1 MSRKVI
7 FIRGPQGAGKT
18 TMVRRAGLEG
28 FHISMDK
35 IRDILAGDMLNPNGQ
50 FIPSHENEALA
61 FQILD
66 ESLNRRIARGEVI
79 CVDGTLADGAQLYDR
94 WKKFDAAGYKGLV
107 VDLYGFDEA
116 LRNERNTSRQERHRV
131 PEDSIR
137 KMQAMAGKSPIPP
150 IMRDNPKITM
160 INPTSDEDVTAG
172 IRKMQDFLRDPRC
185 TRDLSAYERVIHIG
199 DIQGCY
205 APLMDPASPLKD
217 GLDPNAFYVFMGDLF
232 DRGIQNGE
240 VGRWFMD
247 EIYGKPNV
255 ALIAGNHE
263 DYVEMQARAGDADI
277 DMPNSEWVRFSWP
290 QLKAVGITPQDC
302 GRIAEMSQDYLAYKW
317 DNQKVLCSH
326 AGFAR
331 WPSNMNLISTH
342 QMRRGN
348 GRYSIDVDAAWSK
361 THAGSDRYQVHGH
374 RNSEMKPTITSPL
387 SINLEAQV
395 EFGGHLRIA
404 TLDVSGFTPTD
415 IRSTVHRRMQDD
427 VAVNRAVKRTAASRH
442 APLMPWVERDEALPK
457 ISQEMLDKM
466 RDHNMIN
473 LRDSESF
480 PGVYSVNFTHKA
492 FNDAAWDDYT
502 TVARGLYI
510 DGEARTVV
518 ARSYEKFFNLNE
530 RPETQESSL
539 AKNVN
544 FPVHAYEKANGFLGI
559 TGYSERHGKLV
570 IASKSV
576 TDGTFPGI
584 ARDVIED
591 AIGPDGMER
600 MLRFNRDQQASLVFE
615 IEDPERDP
623 HIIKLDKP
631 RIVLLGCVRRSELFE
646 QAPYEDLQAVAKWLG
661 CEVKQRIAV
670 LPNEKALASF
680 NHRVERDPKWQ
691 WKGAPIEGCV
701 MEDSKGFFYKLKSH
715 YYRNWKRMR
724 SAVNHI
730 RKAKLTD
737 REPGMGRYAD
747 LGAPFEEFL
756 DWAKTLPVAALEHDI
771 VALRSAFEGDRSVM
785 ENIRDTRMEEQA
797 AARAAGLAEHFA
809 GLVDQIADNRKITPH
824 GIKGFIASAMGDP
837 LKAEILKSHE
847 RYEELKAR
855 AEPEDAESVPGF

>member
-7 FIRGPQGAGKT
+7 FLRGPQGAGKT
-18 TMVRRAGLEG
+18 TMVRRAGLAG

-35 IRDILAGDMLNPNGQ
+35 IRDILSGDMLNPDGQ
-50 FIPSHENEALA
+50 FIPSHDNEALA
-61 FQILD
+61 FQLLD

-116 LRNERNTSRQERHRV
+116 LRDERNTARPERQRV
-131 PEDSIR
+131 PQASVR
-137 KMQAMAGKSPIPP
+137 KMQEMADKSPIPP
-150 IMRDNPKITM
+150 IMRDNTKITI
-160 INPTSDEDVTAG
+160 INPTSDDEVTAG

-185 TRDLSAYERVIHIG
+185 TRDLSAYDRVIHIG

-205 APLMDPASPLKD
+205 APLMDIASPLKD
-217 GLDPNAFYVFMGDLF
+217 GLDPKAFYVFMGDLF

-240 VGRWFMD
+240 VGKWFVENILD
-247 EIYGKPNV
+247 QPNV

-263 DYVEMQARAGDADI
+263 DYVEMQARVGEGDI
-277 DMPNSEWVRFSWP
+277 DLPNSEWVRFSWP
-290 QLKAVGITPQDC
+290 QLKAAGLTHRDC
-302 GRIAEMSQDYLAYKW
+302 GRIANMTQDYLSYRW
-317 DNQKVLCSH
+317 HDQRVLCSH
-326 AGFAR
+326 AGFGR

-361 THAGSDRYQVHGH
+361 THAGSARYQVHGH
-374 RNSEMKPTITSPL
+374 RNSAMKPTITSPL

-404 TLDVSGFTPTD
+404 TLDEKGFTPTD
-415 IRSTVHRRMQDD
+415 IRSTVYRSMQDD

-442 APLMPWVERDEALPK
+442 APIMPWAERGEDLPL
-457 ISQEMLDKM
+457 ISQKMLDKL
-466 RDHNMIN
+466 RDHSMIN
-473 LRDSESF
+473 LRNSDGL

-510 DGEARTVV
+510 DGEARSVV
-518 ARSYEKFFNLNE
+518 ARSYEKFFNHNE
-530 RPETQESSL
+530 RPETEAEAL
-539 AKNVN
+539 AANIE
-544 FPVHAYEKANGFLGI
+544 FPVCAYEKANGFLGI
-559 TGYSERHGKLV
+559 TGYSERHSELV

-576 TDGTFPGI
+576 TEGTFPNI
-584 ARDVIED
+584 ARDVIEN

-631 RIVLLGCVRRSELFE
+631 RIVLLGCVRRSEVFE
-646 QAPYEDLQAVAKWLG
+646 QASYEDLQAVGKWLG

-670 LPNEKALASF
+670 LPNERALASF
-680 NHRVERDPKWQ
+680 NHRVERDPKWK
-691 WKGAPIEGCV
+691 WNGAPIEGCV
-701 MEDSKGFFYKLKSH
+701 MEDSDGFFYKLKSH

-730 RKAKLTD
+730 RKARLADK
-737 REPGMGRYAD
+737 EPGMGRYVD
-747 LGAPFEEFL
+747 MGAPFEEFL
-756 DWAKTLPVAALEHDI
+756 EWAKTLPVAALEHDI
-771 VALRSAFEGDRSVM
+771 VALRSAFEGDRTVM
-785 ENIRDTRMEEQA
+785 ENMKDIRMEEQA
-797 AARAAGLAEHFA
+797 AARAAGQAEHFE
-809 GLVDQIADNRKITPH
+809 GLVDQIASNEKITPQ
-824 GIKGFIASAMGDP
+824 GIEKFVRNALEDP
-837 LKAEILKSHE
+837 AKAEILKGHAC
-847 RYEELKAR
+847 YDELVAR
-855 AEPEDAESVPGF
+855 IEKGDASSEPGF